1 LQALTTYQEKTM
13 VMKNFSHRL
22 PSSIELEQQ
31 QETRLFWQQCQRFYT
46 FQPIY
51 QVSGHLLAI
60 ELLTAVTHPS
70 APEKRLSPEIYFDAL
85 DIPQRLDVVQEQLE
99 LLMQWSTLFSQRQLV
114 ASVNIDGPTLLA
126 IQQHPQIRNL
136 IAQLPWVRFELT
148 EHHVLPQEEMIAQM
162 PELGPLWL
170 DDFGSGMANF
180 SALTELRYDY
190 IKLSRELFILLRSTD
205 EGRTLF
211 SMLLALINR
220 YCNGV
225 IVEGVETEEEWQQV
239 RSSPALAAQGYFFS
253 RPVPFSELENMAQA
267 LP

>member
-1 LQALTTYQEKTM
+1 M
-13 VMKNFSHRL
+13 VMNNLSHRL
-22 PSSIELEQQ
+22 PISIELEQQ
-31 QETRLFWQQCQRFYT
+31 QETRFFWQQCQRFYT

-51 QVSGHLLAI
+51 QVSGRLLAI

-70 APEKRLSPEIYFDAL
+70 APEKRLSPETYFDAL
-85 DIPQRLDVVQEQLE
+85 TIAQRLDVVEEQLE
-99 LLMQWSTLFSQRQLV
+99 LLLQWSHFFSQRQLV
-114 ASVNIDGPTLLA
+114 ASVNIDGPTLLS
-126 IQQHPQIRNL
+126 IEQHDNIRQL
-136 IAQLPWVRFELT
+136 ITQLPWVRFELT
-148 EHHVLPQEEMIAQM
+148 EHHALPQEEMVAKM

-190 IKLSRELFILLRSTD
+190 IKLSRELFMLLRSTD
-205 EGRTLF
+205 EGRSLF

-239 RSSPALAAQGYFFS
+239 RNSPAMAAQGYFFS
-253 RPVPFSELENMAQA
+253 RPVPFSTLESLALEL
-267 LP
+267 P